1 MKTPDEIISFN
12 QANIDALIKSSQI
25 VATGLQD
32 MSRMFA
38 ASMQSTMDD
47 TMSTFRAMSGVRSIR
62 EAMDLQTSLAR
73 STVEKAVTQSGQVA
87 QTSLKLAEQAMA
99 PIASRVT
106 VAVDSFKPA

>member
-12 QANIDALIKSSQI
+12 QANMDALIKSSQI

-32 MSRMFA
+32 MSRMVA
-38 ASMQSTMDD
+38 ASMQSTMDE
-47 TMSTFRAMSGVRSIR
+47 TMSAFRAMSGVRSIR

-99 PIASRVT
+99 PIANRVT
-106 VAVDSFKPA
+106 VAVDTFKPA

>member
-12 QANIDALIKSSQI
+12 QANMDALIKSSQI

-32 MSRMFA
+32 MSRMVA
-38 ASMQSTMDD
+38 ASMQSTMDE
-47 TMSTFRAMSGVRSIR
+47 TMSAFRAMSGVRSIR
-62 EAMDLQTSLAR
+62 EAMDLQASLAR

-99 PIASRVT
+99 PIANRVT
-106 VAVDSFKPA
+106 VAVDTFKPA